1 MPTYPFTGI
10 VGQDEMKTALLLCAV
25 DPLIG
30 GVLALGDRGT
40 GKTTTVRALGA
51 LLEGAGLST
60 PVVDMPLGVTE
71 DRVIGSLDIDAALA
85 RGETKFRPGLL
96 ADAHG
101 GFLYIDEINL
111 LDDHLVDVLLD
122 VAASGV
128 NIVEREG
135 VSHTHPAR
143 FVLVGSG
150 NPEEGDL
157 RPQLQDRFGL
167 ATWVTTITDPA
178 VRLEIVRNRLAFDR
192 DPDSFLESVSARQGE
207 LGGRVVAARGLLP
220 DVTLDDGLLARIIEV
235 CAAAGTVG
243 HRAELVVS
251 RAAAAHAALESR
263 GSAEERDVRAV
274 AKLCLRHRVARE
286 AFETPADVEE
296 RLDSVLA

>member
-192 DPDSFLESVSARQGE
+192 DPDSFLESVSARQDE
-207 LGGRVVAARGLLP
+207 LGERVVAARGLLP

-251 RAAAAHAALESR
+251 RAAAAHGALESR
-263 GSAEERDVRAV
+263 SSVEERDVRAV
-274 AKLCLRHRVARE
+274 AKLCLRHRVVRE